1 MKDIQNVVAFVSA
14 GALALSFAAGAAVA
28 QTAEAPPLQLEAK
41 IPLGEVNGRIDHMAI
56 DPTRHR
62 LFVAELGNDTV
73 GVVDLKQRKVVH
85 VIAGLKEPQ
94 GVGYVPSSD
103 ALYVANARDGSV
115 QLFRGEDYAGAGRI
129 DLGDDADNIRVDTA
143 ANRIFIGYG
152 GGAIAVIDPASR
164 SKVAEIPLKAH
175 PEGFQLSTASPRIFV
190 NLPDARAI
198 AVLDRS
204 SGQETA
210 RWLPKG
216 ASGNFPMALDE
227 ASGHVLVVFRNPA
240 KLGVFAMQTGAS
252 TVERDTCGDADDVFF
267 DAKRKRVYVSCGA
280 GFIDAF
286 DAATDSYQLI
296 GRMRTIAGARTSLF
310 LPEEDRYVLAAR
322 AHGKEPAALWLYR
335 PMP

>member
-1 MKDIQNVVAFVSA
+1 
-14 GALALSFAAGAAVA
+14 
-28 QTAEAPPLQLEAK
+28 
-41 IPLGEVNGRIDHMAI
+41 
-56 DPTRHR
+56 TRHR

-115 QLFRGEDYAGAGRI
+115 QLFKGEDYAGAGRI
-129 DLGDDADNIRVDTA
+129 DLGDGGDNVRVDIA
-143 ANRIFIGYG
+143 ANRFFIGYG
-152 GGAIAVIDPASR
+152 GGAMAVIDPASR

-210 RWLPKG
+210 RWL
-216 ASGNFPMALDE
+216 
-227 ASGHVLVVFRNPA
+227 
-240 KLGVFAMQTGAS
+240 
-252 TVERDTCGDADDVFF
+252 
-267 DAKRKRVYVSCGA
+267 
-280 GFIDAF
+280 
-286 DAATDSYQLI
+286 
-296 GRMRTIAGARTSLF
+296 
-310 LPEEDRYVLAAR
+310 
-322 AHGKEPAALWLYR
+322 
-335 PMP
+335 